1 MEKILIIED
10 QQDIREIL
18 HEILDMSGYAVT
30 EAVNGKEGYDA
41 ILVNKP
47 DLVICDIAMPKM
59 DGFELLATITQK
71 LKDDAVPPF
80 IFLTAKV
87 EKEDIR
93 RGMNLGA
100 DDYIVKPF
108 DHNELLDIVKLRLDK
123 RKNILGNVESQ
134 SSSNEISE
142 SFDKI
147 ALPTSEGLDLV
158 KYSDVMKCEADRSY
172 CVFHLTTGAKVLV
185 SRPMKDFETT
195 LLAKGFLKIHK
206 SVIINVN
213 HVNQYIKGKGGLV
226 RMSDGS
232 VVSVS
237 VRKKEELMKIIKTL

>member
-1 MEKILIIED
+1 
-10 QQDIREIL
+10 
-18 HEILDMSGYAVT
+18 MS
-30 EAVNGKEGYDA
+30 
-41 ILVNKP
+41 
-47 DLVICDIAMPKM
+47 
-59 DGFELLATITQK
+59 TINQK
-71 LKDDAVPPF
+71 LKNEVVPPF

-100 DDYIVKPF
+100 DDYILKPF

-123 RKNILGNVESQ
+123 RKSILSNGESE
-134 SSSNEISE
+134 SSTSGISE

-147 ALPTSEGLDLV
+147 ALPSSEGLDLV
-158 KYSDVMKCEADRSY
+158 KYGDIIKCEADRSY
-172 CVFHLTTGAKVLV
+172 CIFYLTTGANVLV
-185 SRPMKDFETT
+185 SRPMKDFENT

-206 SVIINVN
+206 SVIVNVS

-237 VRKKEELMKIIKTL
+237 VRKKEELMKVIKTL